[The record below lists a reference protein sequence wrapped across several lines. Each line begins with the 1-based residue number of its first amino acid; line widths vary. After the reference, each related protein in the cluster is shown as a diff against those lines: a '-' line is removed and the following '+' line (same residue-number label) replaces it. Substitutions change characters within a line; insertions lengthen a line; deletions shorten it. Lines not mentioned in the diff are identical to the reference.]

1 MNDGQSSIKEIWESV
16 KYLFSIAFFGF
27 LYGIAFLAFLG
38 MLLQWTLGIDI
49 TKSDTLYRLLFLF
62 WGICAIGWYLLNK
75 HKANTKEI
83 QKKY

>member
-1 MNDGQSSIKEIWESV
+1 MNDEQPPIKEIWENIIN
-16 KYLFSIAFFGF
+16 LLGIAFFGL
-27 LYGIAFLAFLG
+27 LYAIGFLAFLG

-75 HKANTKEI
+75 HKA
-83 QKKY
+83 